1 MTSSL
6 VIKWKL
12 FLLFVI
18 NILGKGPLTI
28 SALEFSIPEWPHR
41 NLASLAN

>member
-18 NILGKGPLTI
+18 DKFGKGPLTI